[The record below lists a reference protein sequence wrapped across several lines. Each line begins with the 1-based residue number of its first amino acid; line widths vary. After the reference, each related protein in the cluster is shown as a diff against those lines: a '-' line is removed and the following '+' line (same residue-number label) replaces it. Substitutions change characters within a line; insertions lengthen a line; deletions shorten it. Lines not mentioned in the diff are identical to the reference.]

1 MGPEALCLPVVRP
14 SVCVCV
20 IGGGISPM
28 GLPSTSSLYLKT
40 KLAVFLRPIKNPFSG
55 GPVERPAVSANS
67 PGKM

>member
-1 MGPEALCLPVVRP
+1 MFTGCP
-14 SVCVCV
+14 SVCVCVCV